1 MSAADRT
8 SASRGTPLTREI
20 PMHALLLGASGAV
33 GTIIRREL
41 EREGHRVTTASR
53 RAAPVPAAAVA
64 AATEAAAGQARSVR
78 VDLTG
83 DLGPLSALAET
94 HDVVI
99 NASGIERAD
108 LAGATG
114 ATPLVDISATG
125 SYLQALKAAARGPV
139 VLGAGLSTVLVSAL
153 EQRPGDELDALVM
166 LGAGEQHGPAAVAW
180 TAGLVGTDVF
190 QPPEG
195 GRVRNLAGSLRA
207 KGPDGRTRRYLRA
220 DFPDHIVAVSGRA
233 GQGGASA
240 AIRSYLTLSSRPMTA
255 ALRVIGRAKG
265 LSGVLGMAPH
275 VGSDAWYVVAR
286 NRRTGERLEA
296 EGSGQSE
303 ATGRLTALAVV
314 RAAEKAP
321 FGAVSMAEL
330 ATQEEARQVL
340 RRA

>member
-1 MSAADRT
+1 
-8 SASRGTPLTREI
+8 
-20 PMHALLLGASGAV
+20 MHALLLGASGAV

-53 RAAPVPAAAVA
+53 REAPASAQTTAAAE
-64 AATEAAAGQARSVR
+64 ATAGQARRSER
-78 VDLTG
+78 VDLSG
-83 DLGPLSALAET
+83 DLGPLAALAET

-99 NASGIERAD
+99 NASGIERTD

-125 SYLQALKAAARGPV
+125 SYLAGLKAAARGPV
-139 VLGAGLSTVLVSAL
+139 VLGAGLVPGLSTVLVSAL
-153 EQRPGDELDALVM
+153 EQRPGDELDVLVM

-195 GRVRNLAGSLRA
+195 GRVRNLAESLRV

-220 DFPDHIVAVSGRA
+220 DFPDHIVAASGREE
-233 GQGGASA
+233 QGGGSA
-240 AIRSYLTLSSRPMTA
+240 AIRSYLTLSSRAMTA

-275 VGSDAWYVVAR
+275 VGSDAWHVVAR

-303 ATGRLTALAVV
+303 ATGRLTALAAV
-314 RAAEKAP
+314 RAAERAP

-330 ATQEEARQVL
+330 VTQGEARQVL

>member
-1 MSAADRT
+1 
-8 SASRGTPLTREI
+8 
-20 PMHALLLGASGAV
+20 MHALLLGASGAV

-41 EREGHRVTTASR
+41 EREGHRITTASR
-53 RAAPVPAAAVA
+53 RAAPAA
-64 AATEAAAGQARSVR
+64 EAAAGQARSAR
-78 VDLTG
+78 VDLSG
-83 DLGPLSALAET
+83 DLGPLAALAET

-139 VLGAGLSTVLVSAL
+139 VLGAGLVPGLSTVLVSAL
-153 EQRPGDELDALVM
+153 EQRPGDELDVLVM

-195 GRVRNLAGSLRA
+195 GRVRNFAGSLRA

-233 GQGGASA
+233 GRGGASA

-275 VGSDAWYVVAR
+275 VGSDAWHVIAR
-286 NRRTGERLEA
+286 NRRTGERLVA

-303 ATGRLTALAVV
+303 ATGRLTALAAV
-314 RAAEKAP
+314 RAAERAP

-330 ATQEEARQVL
+330 VTQEEARQVL